1 MRIITPSYEIVRE
14 LQIPR
19 KIERIARIC
28 YKSEDKIGDDTAEK
42 MLRNLIQRKHFAMLE
57 HASFCI
63 QIRPDEAKKYFKFCK
78 DLTYLQNKYGIKS
91 YLRTTCID
99 SYLISGN
106 IRAWIETIQALMT
119 HLGAYH
125 YYNSLGATLMSNI
138 CGIDPFVIPYRI
150 DTEENSVAPEE
161 SDLTINDYIVIY
173 EEDYKNYLSEKE
185 RMIHE
190 TMSIIFTV
198 DRGVTHEIVRM
209 REASFAQEST
219 RYCNYSIGKFDNQLS
234 IIKPIGFDEWSDEQ
248 KEIWTKAM
256 TASEEAYMALM
267 DTKMAAQMARGV
279 LPQNI
284 KADIAVTSTL
294 AHWHHMFALR
304 ACDATGPAHPQ
315 MKEVMQPLLL
325 DAQHMYQFAFG
336 NLKMPK

>member
-28 YKSEDKIGDDTAEK
+28 YKSEDKIGDGTAEK
-42 MLRNLIQRKHFAMLE
+42 MLQNLIKRKHFAMLE

-63 QIRPDEAKKYFKFCK
+63 QIHPNEAQKYFKFCK
-78 DLTYLQNKYGIKS
+78 DLAELQNQYGVKS
-91 YLRTTCID
+91 YLRTTCIN

-106 IRAWIETIQALMT
+106 IRAWIETIQALMDY
-119 HLGAYH
+119 LSDYH
-125 YYNSLGATLMSNI
+125 YYKSLGATLMSQI
-138 CGIDPFVIPYRI
+138 CGIDPFVIPYCIKTDEKRF
-150 DTEENSVAPEE
+150 TPEE
-161 SDLTINDYIVIY
+161 TDLTSDDYIIIY
-173 EEDYKNYLSEKE
+173 EEDYRNHFSEEE

-190 TMSIIFTV
+190 TMSVIFTV

-234 IIKPIGFDEWSDEQ
+234 IIKPVGFDEWSDEQ

-284 KADIAVTSTL
+284 KADIAVTSNL

-325 DAQHMYQFAFG
+325 DAQHMYRFAFD
-336 NLKMPK
+336 NLEMPR